1 MKDKNPLSPH
11 IQIYNWHISSLISIS
26 HRITGIINIIIVT
39 LICFWVSL
47 LLLWSSN
54 YELVQNFFETYIGKF
69 FIVGTIWSFSFQA
82 LCEIRHLFWDL
93 GYGFELKTSNITG
106 LAVIFGS
113 FILTILILGKNI
125 ILWLVLQKNGFF

>member
-39 LICFWVSL
+39 LICFWVAL
-47 LLLWSSN
+47 LLLGSSN

-93 GYGFELKTSNITG
+93 GYGFEIKTSNTTG

-125 ILWLVLQKNGFF
+125 IL

>member
-26 HRITGIINIIIVT
+26 HRITGIINIIIIT

-47 LLLWSSN
+47 LLLGSSN

-106 LAVIFGS
+106 LLVIFGS
-113 FILTILILGKNI
+113 LFLTIFILGKS
-125 ILWLVLQKNGFF
+125 LAL

>member
-47 LLLWSSN
+47 LFLGDAN
-54 YELVQNFFETYIGKF
+54 YELIQNFFETYFGKF
-69 FIVGTIWSFSFQA
+69 LIAGTVWSFSFQI
-82 LCEIRHLFWDL
+82 LSEIRHIFWDL

-106 LAVIFGS
+106 LLVIFGS
-113 FILTILILGKNI
+113 LVSTIFILGKNL
-125 ILWLVLQKNGFF
+125 IL